1 MRMRLLVVGGESA
14 LGKALLAAGAEA
26 GIEFVAPETPT
37 EGWYAAGLTEVL
49 DRVRPGAVINLAYY
63 HDWLQAA
70 DSDPA
75 LMQRQALAVQRL
87 AGLCQHYQIP
97 LIQPSSYQLFDGS
110 RVAGY
115 SEKDLPRPPGAR
127 GEALWRVEQLVRA
140 LCPMH
145 ILLRL
150 GWVLDDSRDG
160 RLGRLLRQL
169 GTEQVVPMAGDRRGN
184 PTTVGDAARVLL
196 AVVKQLDCGAPL
208 WGTYHYGAQ
217 EAVSELG
224 LAETVAQLWQEFDRP
239 VRCEW
244 QEVTHLERADAAEEP
259 QQGVLIS
266 RKLLN
271 TFGIKARRWQQE
283 LPALLQGFRQDEV
296 GFDE

>member
-14 LGKALLAAGAEA
+14 LGKALLTAGAEA
-26 GIEFVAPETPT
+26 GIEFIAPDRPA
-37 EGWYAAGLTEVL
+37 EGWYAAGLTEAL

-70 DSDPA
+70 DFEPA
-75 LMQRQALAVQRL
+75 AMQRQALAVQRL

-97 LIQPSSYQLFDGS
+97 LIQPSSYRLFDGS

-150 GWVLDDSRDG
+150 GWVLDDSVDG
-160 RLGRLLRQL
+160 RLGRLLRQMND
-169 GTEQVVPMAGDRRGN
+169 EQVVPRSGDRRGN

-196 AVVKQLDCGAPL
+196 AIVKQLDCGAPL

-224 LAETVAQLWQEFDRP
+224 LAETLATLWQEFDRP
-239 VRCEW
+239 VHCEW
-244 QEVTHLERADAAEEP
+244 QDVPHQERADAAEEP
-259 QQGVLIS
+259 QHGVLIS